1 MDYDKWRDELL
12 AIPVT
17 NLDAVHAAY
26 QKVMELPRGQR
37 HTAAAELCR
46 WAEWA
51 LGRAVYEAQRRGEVA
66 SSQHINA
73 TPVTRYLAK
82 NTTAADTCRQ
92 FQPYSQEHMAE
103 AIKRTRDKGSL
114 SVTNVYAELRQLPV
128 TYQPLK
134 EVGLSIKPTKRGE
147 RLVREMALTLNSLA
161 TATQGVHPLEVDAA
175 ALAEVLKQARS
186 NAATVEWFLEKVSA
200 NG

>member
-26 QKVMELPRGQR
+26 RKVFDLPRGAR
-37 HTAAAELCR
+37 YTDAAELCR

-66 SSQHINA
+66 SSLNINS

-82 NTTAADTCRQ
+82 NSTSSDTCRQ
-92 FQPYSQEHMAE
+92 FNPYSREHMAE
-103 AIKRTRDKGSL
+103 AIKRTKEKGSL
-114 SVTNVYAELRQLPV
+114 SVPNVYAELRQLPV
-128 TYQPLK
+128 TYRPLK
-134 EVGLSIKPTKRGE
+134 EVGLSIKPSRRGE
-147 RLVREMALTLNSLA
+147 RLLREMGMTLNSLA
-161 TATQGVHPLEVDAA
+161 AAAKAVHPLEVDTE
-175 ALAEVLKQARS
+175 ALADVLKQARS
-186 NAATVEWFLEKVSA
+186 DAATVEWFLEKVSA